1 MRDGVIVK
9 PKQLIQKGATDMAAI
24 STLIAGVSAV
34 AGLGAAAAAN
44 KQAKASASQAKKQA
58 ETAAANAKK
67 QEEAQAAAMAEQR
80 AQVDAQREADQKIA
94 DDMLAAEH
102 ETRLSAER
110 SAREAAEKTEAI
122 NIQAGVTAKE
132 KSDLASQAAGGNKAT
147 VVLGSSQL
155 KDTALTAANKKN
167 VSSKKKKKTTSS
179 VGGLM
184 GRSTNVGGL

>member
-1 MRDGVIVK
+1 MRDEVIVK

-24 STLIAGVSAV
+24 STIIAGVSAA

-44 KQAKASASQAKKQA
+44 KNARATSAAAKKQA

-67 QEEAQAAAMAEQR
+67 QEAQQAAAMAEQR
-80 AQVDAQREADQKIA
+80 AQVDAQRQADQKIA
-94 DDMLAAEH
+94 DDMLAAER
-102 ETRLSAER
+102 ETRLSAEK
-110 SAREAAEKTEAI
+110 SAREAAQKTEAL

-132 KSDLASQAAGGNKAT
+132 KSDLAAQAAGGNKAT

-155 KDTALTAANKKN
+155 KDTALTAANKAN
-167 VSSKKKKKTTSS
+167 VSSKKKKKKTSG

-184 GRSTNVGGL
+184 NKSSNVGGL

>member
-1 MRDGVIVK
+1 MRDEVIVK

-24 STLIAGVSAV
+24 STIIAGVSAA

-44 KQAKASASQAKKQA
+44 KNARATSAAAKKQA

-67 QEEAQAAAMAEQR
+67 QEKAQAAAMKQQQ
-80 AQVDAQREADQKIA
+80 AQVDAQRKADQKIA
-94 DDMLAAEH
+94 DDMLSAERA
-102 ETRLSAER
+102 TRLSAEK
-110 SAREAAEKTEAI
+110 SAREAAQKTEAL

-132 KSDLASQAAGGNKAT
+132 KSDLAAQAAGGNKAT

-155 KDTALTAANKKN
+155 KDTALTEANKAN
-167 VSSKKKKKTTSS
+167 VSSKKKKKATSS

-184 GRSTNVGGL
+184 SKSSNVGGL

>member
-1 MRDGVIVK
+1 
-9 PKQLIQKGATDMAAI
+9 MAAI
-24 STLIAGVSAV
+24 STIIAGVSAA

-44 KQAKASASQAKKQA
+44 KNARATSAAAKKQA

-80 AQVDAQREADQKIA
+80 AQVDAQRQADQKIA
-94 DDMLAAEH
+94 DDML
-102 ETRLSAER
+102 SAER
-110 SAREAAEKTEAI
+110 ATRLAAEKSAREAAQRAEAI

-132 KSDLASQAAGGNKAT
+132 KSDLAAQAAGGNKAT

-155 KDTALTAANKKN
+155 KDTALTAANKTN
-167 VSSKKKKKTTSS
+167 VSSKKKKKQTSG

-184 GRSTNVGGL
+184 NKSYNVGGL